1 MECANGKLSGFLS
14 GGGIPFGDLLSRDPV
29 RREPK
34 LQPSMKSFRSLI
46 LKKIDVRLPG
56 LSVLRL
62 RLQKHLNEVDSVES
76 HSHSFGQ
83 ILCYLSNGGSLLLGN
98 SLHEIRSGSL
108 AWIPAGRKHA
118 FREHPTRRPLCLA
131 IDLRMPQPNFSKVAT
146 LTLVE
151 LSQIRKRLSE
161 LGRLRD
167 PSSMESR
174 FRAASSTLE
183 ILDIVFRALGFLP
196 RESTPAPAVIRKL
209 ESLASNPKLF
219 HVEVCGI
226 CRMAGGNP
234 DHLNRLFKRHTGL
247 TIQRHREA
255 VRIEI
260 CKNELLKG
268 RPIGRS
274 AEACGFTDSNYFSR
288 WFRRQTGQ
296 SPSEF
301 VDSAIRK
308 KPRIGAPLTAS
319 R

>member
-1 MECANGKLSGFLS
+1 
-14 GGGIPFGDLLSRDPV
+14 
-29 RREPK
+29 
-34 LQPSMKSFRSLI
+34 MKSFRSLI

-62 RLQKHLNEVDSVES
+62 RLHKHLAEVDSVES

-83 ILCYLSNGGSLLLGN
+83 ILCYLSHGGSLLLGQ
-98 SLHEIRSGSL
+98 SLHEIQAGAV
-108 AWIPAGRKHA
+108 AWVPAGCKHA
-118 FREHPTRRPLCLA
+118 FQEHPTRRPVCLA
-131 IDLRMPQPNFSKVAT
+131 IDLRMPKPNSAKVER
-146 LTLVE
+146 LTAIE
-151 LSQIRKRLSE
+151 LSQIRRRLSQ
-161 LGRLRD
+161 LGRLND

-196 RESTPAPAVIRKL
+196 RESSPVPAVIRKL

-219 HVEVCGI
+219 DVEVQEI
-226 CRMAGGNP
+226 CSRAGGDP
-234 DHLNRLFKRHTGL
+234 DYLNRLFKRHTGL
-247 TIQRHREA
+247 TLQRHRDA
-255 VRIEI
+255 ARIEL

-268 RPIGRS
+268 RPIGLS

-296 SPSEF
+296 SPTEF
-301 VDSAIRK
+301 LDSTIRK
-308 KPRIGAPLTAS
+308 KPPAKKSITTS